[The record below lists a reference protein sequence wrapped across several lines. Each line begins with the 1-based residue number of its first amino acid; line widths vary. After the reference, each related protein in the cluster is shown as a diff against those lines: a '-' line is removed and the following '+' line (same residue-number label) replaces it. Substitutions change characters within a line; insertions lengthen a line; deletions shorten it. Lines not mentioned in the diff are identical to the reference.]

1 MKVLKNLMFVMLA
14 VSVLVGCKG
23 NKNDEQDNPLQLE
36 NERLRADYQAKD
48 STLNALFASYNEIEE
63 NLAMIK
69 EKENL
74 IRKSGTGDLSL
85 DAKQRI
91 ATDLQLIADLMEKN
105 KQSIASLRRRVKE
118 SDLKLSELDKT
129 IAMLTKTIEDKD
141 AEILTLSNQ
150 LAEKNVELKTLAGQI
165 QAISSD
171 LESKAQALSQKED
184 ELNKAW
190 YVIGTER
197 ELRDKGIVTR
207 EGGFVGI
214 GKTRSL
220 ANDFSA
226 KHFTEMDIRKVKSI
240 PINQRS
246 AKIVT
251 IHPTNSYNLVG
262 DQSVERLEIVDAASF
277 WRTSKHL
284 VIVVK

>member
-1 MKVLKNLMFVMLA
+1 MKTMKKLMFMLLA
-14 VSVLVGCKG
+14 VGILVGCKG
-23 NKNDEQDNPLQLE
+23 KKTDEQDNPLQLE
-36 NERLRADYQAKD
+36 NDRLRSEYMAKD

-74 IRKSGTGDLSL
+74 IRKAGTGDLSL

-91 ATDLQLIADLMEKN
+91 ATDLQLIAELMEKN
-105 KQSIASLRRRVKE
+105 KQTIASLRKRVKD

-129 IAMLTKTIEDKD
+129 IATLTKTIEDKD

-150 LAEKNVELKTLAGQI
+150 LADKNVELKTLAGQI
-165 QAISSD
+165 KSISSD

-190 YVIGTER
+190 YVIGTEK
-197 ELRDKGIVTR
+197 ELREKGVITR
-207 EGGFVGI
+207 DGGFVGI
-214 GKTRSL
+214 GRTRTLSR
-220 ANDFSA
+220 DFSA
-226 KHFTEMDIRKVKSI
+226 QHFTEMDMRKVKSI

-246 AKIVT
+246 ARIVT

-262 DQSVERLEIVDAASF
+262 DQSVDRLEIVDVASF

>member
-1 MKVLKNLMFVMLA
+1 MLLA
-14 VSVLVGCKG
+14 VGILVGCKG
-23 NKNDEQDNPLQLE
+23 KKTDEQDNPLQLE
-36 NERLRADYQAKD
+36 NDRLRSEYMAKD

-74 IRKSGTGDLSL
+74 IRKAGTGDLSL

-91 ATDLQLIADLMEKN
+91 ATDLQLIAELMEKN
-105 KQSIASLRRRVKE
+105 KQTIASLRKRVKD

-129 IAMLTKTIEDKD
+129 IATLTKTIEDKD
-141 AEILTLSNQ
+141 AEIMTLSKQ

-165 QAISSD
+165 KSISTD
-171 LESKAQALSQKED
+171 LESKAQALSQRED

-190 YVIGTER
+190 YVIGTEK
-197 ELRDKGIVTR
+197 ELREKGVITR

-214 GKTRSL
+214 GRTRNLSR
-220 ANDFSA
+220 DFSA
-226 KHFTEMDIRKVKSI
+226 QHFTEMDMRKVKSI

-246 AKIVT
+246 ARIVT

-262 DQSVERLEIVDAASF
+262 DQSIDRLEIVDVASF